1 MLLKYSSF
9 LFDCSDQKTTD
20 IQGIFVILHIYK
32 KKRKSKTMALKI
44 LSINVD
50 I

>member
-20 IQGIFVILHIYK
+20 IQGIFVILHIYIK
-32 KKRKSKTMALKI
+32 KKKI
-44 LSINVD
+44 QNNGLENPEYQC
-50 I
+50 

>member
-32 KKRKSKTMALKI
+32 KKKKI
-44 LSINVD
+44 QNNGLENPEYQC
-50 I
+50 